1 MKHALALSLT
11 LGLALPAAAQD
22 TGGDPVDE
30 GFSLM
35 QEGARLLFRGLM
47 DEMQPAI
54 DDFTGMAEEIAPAL
68 QMLADEMGPALIA
81 LMGQIDS
88 IRHYEAPEIL
98 PNGDIILRR
107 KPDAPPYVPPAA
119 EPEAG
124 EGAAPIDL

>member
-1 MKHALALSLT
+1 MRHALALTLT
-11 LGLALPAAAQD
+11 LGLALPALAQEG
-22 TGGDPVDE
+22 TEQDPVDE

-54 DDFTGMAEEIAPAL
+54 DDFTGMAEELAPAL

-119 EPEAG
+119 PEG